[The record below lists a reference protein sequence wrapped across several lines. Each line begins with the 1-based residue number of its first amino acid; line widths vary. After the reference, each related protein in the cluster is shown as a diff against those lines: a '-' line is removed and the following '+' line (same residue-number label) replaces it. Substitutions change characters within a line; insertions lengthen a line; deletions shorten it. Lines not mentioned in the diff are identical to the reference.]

1 MQRIAVVIASQK
13 HLDLVNKCFKN
24 LETNPTVV
32 WSAPVDGLT
41 NKDYL
46 DLILLEE
53 GEDWP
58 LDVLP
63 SALDKFGGGPII
75 YCKPRDI
82 YEPIPKT
89 VPIVF
94 VGTKQ
99 QVEDFRFS
107 LWQKVIIVDY
117 PWAVVTLL
125 EENHNKVK
133 CVNCDVDFIKPKSF
147 LVSVRDLPVMI
158 RQCPNCSRLNY

>member
-1 MQRIAVVIASQK
+1 MQRIAVVIASLKQ
-13 HLDLVNKCFKN
+13 LDLVNECFKK
-24 LETNPTVV
+24 LETNPTIV
-32 WSAPVDGLT
+32 WSTPVGGLT
-41 NKDYL
+41 EKDYL

-58 LDVLP
+58 LDILP
-63 SALDKFGGGPII
+63 SALDKFGDGPII

-82 YEPIPKT
+82 YEF
-89 VPIVF
+89 VPVVF
-94 VGTKQ
+94 VGTKE

-107 LWQKVIIVDY
+107 LWQKVVIVDY

-125 EENHNKVK
+125 EENRDKVK

-147 LVSVRDLPVMI
+147 LISLRDLPLMAKC
-158 RQCPNCSRLNY
+158 CPNCSCLNYS